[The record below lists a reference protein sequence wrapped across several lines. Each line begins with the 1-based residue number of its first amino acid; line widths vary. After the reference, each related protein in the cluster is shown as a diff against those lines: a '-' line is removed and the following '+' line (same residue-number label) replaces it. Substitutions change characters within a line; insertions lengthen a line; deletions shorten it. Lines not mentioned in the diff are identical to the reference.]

1 MGLWEKF
8 EMDDKVVKVLK
19 EIPPGA
25 HTEHFGPA
33 YVTIHQLAVEFDQ
46 RFPAVRDEL
55 DVPLGGRG
63 ANRHTSLVDYLTTEL
78 VNKIKLYGDVYPVEA
93 VQLSAVR
100 FGELRLKGP
109 GGRELISV
117 TKGKGGNDLA
127 LVRLRP
133 KEPKDD

>member
-19 EIPPGA
+19 EIPPGS

-46 RFPAVRDEL
+46 RYPAVRNEL
-55 DVPLGGRG
+55 DAPLGGRG
-63 ANRHTSLVDYLTTEL
+63 ANRHTSLVEYLTTEL

-93 VQLSAVR
+93 VQLSSVR
-100 FGELRLKGP
+100 LGDLHLKGP
-109 GGRELISV
+109 GGRDLVS
-117 TKGKGGNDLA
+117 TGKSKSGKDLA

-133 KEPKDD
+133 KEE